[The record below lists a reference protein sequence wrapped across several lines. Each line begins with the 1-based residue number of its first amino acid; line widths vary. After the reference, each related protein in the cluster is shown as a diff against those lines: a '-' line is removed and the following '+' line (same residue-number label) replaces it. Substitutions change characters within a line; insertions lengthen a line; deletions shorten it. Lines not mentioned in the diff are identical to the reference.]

1 MKFRPLLITQLFIFL
16 VPLFFLPVTRDF
28 IDFNKNMLLFGLSM
42 AALIVFAF
50 KSIKEKKLT
59 LHIDRLHYAVLA
71 LVASYVLSLIVMS
84 PNKVEALLQP
94 GGVSTIISL
103 AILYFIVPQLT
114 PLKSSRDVLIPL
126 LASAVVV
133 SLYSILNMF
142 GLLNTLPLPA
152 ILKNPNVTPAGPLL
166 TASIFLGIVSAAT
179 AKELI
184 MSKKQKLN
192 SLLVFGAAFLII
204 LGGFVVNAF
213 RLTQSDSRP
222 LFLPTAASWAIAA
235 ENIKVPLQALFG
247 VGPGN
252 YTNAFTIGRPAGLN
266 TIDVWNIRF
275 SSASNYLLHLFTE
288 VGLLGLVSFL
298 VLIYF
303 TVRHKNK
310 SLGAIVTLIALA
322 VFSPNIVTLTLLFL
336 FLMVMT
342 SRNAVEVSFPDT
354 SNRQQHAALAHA
366 LGLEHQKLPS
376 FSFVPAAT
384 AIALVLIAGSALYFS
399 SIAYR
404 AEVAMTQGI
413 LSAATPNNQQTYDL
427 QRKALELNPYHSEYR
442 IIFSRTNLALANL
455 ISQKEEPTEEDVQTV
470 TQLVLQSVNNGK
482 LAVQLKPGATSWENL
497 ATIYRNLI
505 NAAEG
510 AADWTVQS
518 YNQAIAF
525 DQTNVVLRLNLGQVY
540 YSLRLYE
547 PAARQ
552 FEIAAQL
559 KPDFANAW
567 YNLANANRELGNIQV
582 ARLAY
587 NQTLALIDPNSP
599 DFQTAQA
606 ELNALPAEIAQEDR
620 NLQELQNPE
629 DATEQQVD
637 TNVELTEDEGP
648 ELTFPEDV
656 AGEATESA
664 GTEEEGNFDLNEPS
678 PTTSVSPTATPTPAE

>member
-1 MKFRPLLITQLFIFL
+1 MKFRPLLIIQLFIFL
-16 VPLFFLPVTRDF
+16 IPLFFLPVTRDF
-28 IDFNKNMLLFGLSM
+28 IDYNKNMLLFGLSM
-42 AALIVFAF
+42 AALIVYAA
-50 KSIKEKKLT
+50 KSVKERKLT
-59 LHIDRLHYAVLA
+59 LHIDQMHYAVLA
-71 LVASYVLSLIVMS
+71 LVASYVVSLIVMS
-84 PNKVEALLQP
+84 PNKIEALLQP

-114 PLKSSRDVLIPL
+114 PIKSTRDVLIPL
-126 LASAVVV
+126 VASAALVAV
-133 SLYSILNMF
+133 YSIANMF

-166 TASIFLGIVSAAT
+166 TATIFLGIVSAAT

-184 MSKKQKLN
+184 MSKKQKI
-192 SLLVFGAAFLII
+192 SRLVIFGAAFLII
-204 LGGFVVNAF
+204 LAGFVVNAF
-213 RLTQSDSRP
+213 RLTQDESRP
-222 LFLPTAASWAIAA
+222 LFLPTAASWSIAA

-266 TIDVWNIRF
+266 NTDIWNIRF

-288 VGLLGLVSFL
+288 TGFVGLISFL
-298 VLIYF
+298 LLIYF

-310 SLGAIVTLIALA
+310 SLGAIVSLIALA
-322 VFSPNIVTLTLLFL
+322 VFSHNVLILAVLFL
-336 FLMVMT
+336 FLMAMT
-342 SRNAVEVSFPDT
+342 SRNAVQLSFPDT
-354 SNRQQHAALAHA
+354 SNTHQHAALAHA
-366 LGLEHQKLPS
+366 LGLENQKLPS
-376 FSFVPAAT
+376 FSFVPAVT
-384 AIALVLIAGSALYFS
+384 AILLVAIAGAGIYFS
-399 SIAYR
+399 SLGYR
-404 AEVAMTQGI
+404 AEMAMTQGI

-427 QRKALELNPYHSEYR
+427 QRKAIELNPYHSDYR

-455 ISQKEEPTEEDVQTV
+455 ISQKEEPTEEDIQTV

-482 LAVQLKPGATSWENL
+482 LAVQLRPGAATWENL
-497 ATIYRNLI
+497 GTIYRNLI
-505 NAAEG
+505 TAADG

-540 YSLRLYE
+540 YALKLYE

-552 FEIAAQL
+552 FEIAVQL
-559 KPDFANAW
+559 HPKFANAW

-606 ELNALPAEIAQEDR
+606 ELDALPEEIAQDQR
-620 NLQELQNPE
+620 NLEELQNPE
-629 DATEQQVD
+629 DATGQEVE
-637 TNVELTEDEGP
+637 TNVKLTEEEGP

-656 AGEATESA
+656 AGEATVSA
-664 GTEEEGNFDLNEPS
+664 GTEEEGNFQLNEPS
-678 PTTSVSPTATPTPAE
+678 PTPAPTE